1 MNIKNAKYDKPRD
14 DVGKIID
21 GSENCNII
29 AVIDG
34 VTRFVPLA
42 EGNMH
47 YDTIMELVKSGD
59 LTIADAE

>member
-1 MNIKNAKYDKPRD
+1 MIITNAKYDKPRND
-14 DVGKIID
+14 DGTIID

-29 AVIDG
+29 AEIDG
-34 VTRFVPLA
+34 VKRFIPLA

-47 YDTIMELVKSGD
+47 YDTIMELVESGD